1 MRNNMIRH
9 PILFAVG
16 LILALL
22 TAPQAAQADGEWAGT
37 VPDQTLRVGSAFSLT
52 LPIVTQTSAN
62 ITYSIAET
70 LPNGLSFNASSRVL
84 SGTPTAEQTQTEY
97 TYRGHNER
105 DYNTLTQKFKIT
117 ILAAQDITLS
127 ASLVTIT
134 ESSSDSTYNVKLP
147 NLPAGDV
154 TVTITSSDT
163 GAVTV
168 SPSSLTFTTTDWNTN
183 KQVTLTGV
191 NDTDG
196 FDESVTIT
204 HSASGGGYDNKSATL
219 TAAVT
224 DDDKGI
230 VLTPGEL
237 IIVLSGSAKTYTIAL
252 ATEPSENVT
261 VKWTDTIGNTGYGTD
276 KTEVTFNSTNW
287 STGQTVTVTPVSN
300 NPLNYWNRR
309 YNQIHSST
317 GGEYDTLTANLSV
330 IIKDPDNAGIVVSNS
345 SVSLTEGG
353 GTGTYTVKLG
363 QLPNYLNGNV
373 TVSVVSSDTGAATVS
388 PSSLTFGTTDW
399 NTDKTVTVTPQNDND
414 GSNESLTILHTAW
427 GGGADAETASV
438 AVTVTD
444 DDVGLAASDV
454 KETTATLTITGHT
467 AAWWY
472 KRTAPTGDNTCHSVA
487 ANDATDDLSGL
498 TGGTDYNYKAYSNST
513 CTTEL
518 TTASTDAEFSTVGLT
533 ATSVTQTAATLNLT
547 NWSTAWWHNK
557 TSGPGSTNCTS
568 VSQGTNT
575 ANLSSLTPN
584 SSYTWAVYSAANCS
598 SSDKIADVDFSTL
611 AIALTASNVKETT
624 ATLTITGHTAAW
636 WYKRTAPTGDNT
648 CHSVAAN
655 DATDDLSGL
664 TGGTD
669 YTYKAYS
676 NSTCTTELTTASTDA
691 EFSTVGLTATSVTQ
705 TAATLNLSNW
715 SAAWWHNK
723 TSGPGSTN
731 CTSVSQ
737 GTNIASLSSL
747 TSGSDY
753 TWAVYS
759 VANCSSSDKIAD
771 VDFSTLAIA
780 LAASNVKE
788 TTATLTITGHTAAWW
803 YKRTAPTGD
812 NTCHSVSAN
821 DATDDLSGLTGG
833 TDYTYKAYSN
843 STCTTELTTASTD
856 AEFSTVG
863 LTATSVTQTAATL
876 NLSNWST
883 AWWHN
888 KTSGPGST
896 NCTSVSQGTNTA
908 NLSSLT
914 PNSDYTWAVYSA
926 ANCSSS
932 DKIADVDFST
942 LAIALEASDIK
953 ETTATLTIAGHTAA
967 WWYKRTAPT
976 GDNTCHSVAAND
988 ATDDLSGLTG
998 GTDYTYK
1005 AYSNSTCTTEL
1016 TTASTDAEFSTAGL
1030 TATSVTQTAA
1040 TLNLSNWS
1048 TAWWHNKTSGPGSTN
1063 CTSVSQG
1070 TNTASLSSLTPN
1082 SSYTWAVYSAAN
1094 CSSSDKIADVD
1105 FSTLAVALAASN
1117 VKETTATLT
1126 ITGHTAAWW
1135 YKRTAPTGDNTC
1147 HSVSAND
1154 ATDDLSGLTGGTDYT
1169 YKAYSNST
1177 CTTELTTAS
1186 TDAEFSTVGLT
1197 ASAVAQNSAT
1207 LNLSNW
1213 STAWW
1218 HNKTSGPGS
1227 ASCTSISQGTNT
1239 ASLSNLTAGSDYTWA
1254 VYSAVNC
1261 SSSDKIADVDFSTLA
1276 VSLTASAVRETT
1288 ATLTISGHTTAW
1300 WYKRTAPTGDNT
1312 CHSVAANDATD
1323 NLTGLTGGTDYTYK
1337 AYSNST
1343 CTTELTTGSTDAEFS
1358 TVGLTA
1364 NPVAQTT
1371 ATLNLSNWSAAW
1383 WHNKTTGPGSANC
1396 TSVNAGTASASL
1408 SSLTV
1413 NSSYTWTA
1421 YSAANCNASDKIAD
1435 VDFMTSAV
1443 SLAASDVKETAATL
1457 TITGHTAAWW
1467 YKRTAP
1473 TGDNTCHSVA
1483 ANDATDDL
1491 SGLTGGTDYNY
1502 KAYSNSTCTTELT
1515 TASTDAEFS
1524 TVGLTATSVTQ
1535 TAATLN
1541 LSNWSTAWWHNKT
1554 SGPGS
1559 TNCTSVSQGT
1569 NTASLSS
1576 LTPNSSYT
1584 WAVYSAANCSSSD
1597 KIADVDFS
1605 TLAIALAA
1613 SNVKETTA
1621 TLTITGH
1628 TAAWWYK
1635 RTAPTGDNT
1644 CHSVSANDA
1653 TDDLSGLTG
1662 GTDYTYKAY
1671 SNSTCTTELTTAS
1684 TDAEFSTA
1692 GLTATSVTQT
1702 TATLN
1707 LSNWSTAWWHNKT
1720 SGPGSTN
1727 CTSVSQGTNTASLSS
1742 LTPNSSYTW
1751 AVYSA
1756 ANCSSSDKIADV
1768 DFSTLA
1774 VALAASNVK
1783 ETTATLTIT
1792 GHTAAW
1798 WYKRTAPT
1806 GDNTCHSVSANDA
1819 TDDLSGL
1826 TGGTDYTYKAYSNST
1841 CTTELTTAST
1851 DAEFSTVGLTA
1862 SAVAQ
1867 NSATLNLSNWSTAW
1881 WHNKTSGPGSASCTS
1896 ISQGTN
1902 TASLSNLTAGS
1913 DYTWAVY
1920 SAVNCSS
1927 SDKIADVDFSTLAVS
1942 LTASAVRETTAT
1954 LTISGHTTAWWYKR
1968 TAPTGD
1974 NTCHSVAANDATDN
1988 LTGLTGGTDYTYKAY
2003 SNSTCTTELT
2013 TGSTDAEFSTVGL
2026 TANPVAQNTATLNLT
2041 NWSTAWWH
2049 NKTTGPGS
2057 ANCTSVNAGTTS
2069 ASLSGLT
2076 VNSSY
2081 TWAVY
2086 SAANCNASNKIADV
2100 DFATSAVSLAASDV
2114 RENTATLTISG
2125 HTAAWWYKG
2134 SQSNASCVSVAQ
2146 NTASANLS
2154 GLTGGTDYTY
2164 KAYSN
2169 NSCTT
2174 ELTTASTDAEFS
2186 TVGLTAGPVVQNSA
2200 TLNLSNWSTAWWHNK
2215 TSGPGSASCT
2225 SISQGTNTASLSS
2238 LTAGSDYTWAVYS
2251 AANCNSSDKIAD
2263 VNFTTSAVSL
2273 TASAVKETGATL
2285 TISGH
2290 TAAWWYKRNSP
2301 TGDNTCHSVAANN
2314 ATDNLSGLTGGTDYT
2329 YKAYSNSTC
2338 TTELTTD
2345 STDAEFSTVGLT
2357 ANPVA
2362 SNTATLN
2369 LTNWS
2374 AVWWHN
2380 KTSGPGSVS
2389 CTSVTQSTNTASL
2402 SNLTTGSDYTWA
2414 VYSAANCN
2422 SSDKIADVNFTTSA
2436 VSLTASAVKET
2447 GATLTISGHTT
2458 AWWYKRTAP
2467 TGDNT
2472 CHSVS
2477 ANDATDDLSGLTG
2490 DTDYTY
2496 KAYSNSTCITELTTD
2511 STDAEFST
2519 VGLTASTVAQNTAT
2533 LNLANWSAAWWY
2545 NKTSGPGSASCTSVN
2560 AGTASAN
2567 LSGLTAGSSYT
2578 WTVYSAANCN
2588 ASDKIADVDIRT
2600 TIPLQ
2605 LVASLTATYTPPA
2618 SVRLSISNH
2627 TGNWWYRAN
2636 TAPHTSC
2643 SSNPVTGITKDLTD
2657 VSGNTS
2663 YVYRAYSDSTCS
2675 TEIAVASSFLTKP
2688 GKPATLAVRIARGSG
2703 KVILSSSVSG
2713 GGTLTKWQFQQKV
2726 INGNFGSWINIPSTS
2741 TSLRHTVTGL
2751 TVGTDYQFRVRA
2763 VNSAGDGTMSDTSTT
2778 ISAVELILLRPAAW
2792 LAHFG
2797 SAASGSATQ
2806 MIADRIDQST
2816 PRGSSV
2822 TIAGQPV
2829 NLVDQP
2835 IGPLAGNYGTAFV
2848 RRHDEPAGFI
2858 DSDNRPKDDSYRGM
2872 SDNEIIA
2879 GSSFYLDSS
2888 DREKVPSE
2896 GGWSLWGSGTLSS
2909 FESGGYDR
2917 SDGNLSMV
2925 MVGTDYESNDFLLGL
2940 GLSHARGDGRFNDDG
2955 SVEVDSTLTGVHPYL
2970 RYAVSDRLSV
2980 WGTLG
2985 FGDGETELVTPGD
2998 SEKAESDFRMRTG
3011 AVGAITD
3018 LESIG
3023 RTDLTVRS
3031 DYLVTRIDSDRTE
3044 AVDAASVRSSRFRL
3058 MLGAARDYQMK
3069 GGIFRPSVE
3078 VVLRHDRGD
3087 ANEGTG
3093 VGVRGNFRFTYPAR
3107 RLTLQLD
3114 ARSLVTHEEANAE
3127 EWGVS
3132 GLIRI
3137 DPDELGHGFSLSIQ
3151 PKVGAEVD
3159 SAQQLWETR
3168 EISNL
3173 TDTDNRNP
3181 LFRISADVG
3190 YGMGA
3195 LGGLLTLYTGVTE
3208 AGGENQIHRLGGRYT
3223 RSSGFSSNL
3232 ELFNDNDSKG
3242 GITLQG
3248 SMNW

>member
-1 MRNNMIRH
+1 MRNNMIRR

-22 TAPQAAQADGEWAGT
+22 TAPQAAQADGGWAGK
-37 VPDQTLRVGSAFSLT
+37 VPPDQTLRVGSAFSLT
-52 LPIVTQTSAN
+52 LPIVTNTSAN

-84 SGTPTAEQTQTEY
+84 SGTPTTEQTQTEY
-97 TYRGHNER
+97 TYRGYNER
-105 DYNTLTQKFKIT
+105 DYITLTQKFKIT

-127 ASLVTIT
+127 KSLVTIT

-261 VKWTDTIGNTGYGTD
+261 VKWTDTLGNTGYGTD

-399 NTDKTVTVTPQNDND
+399 NTDKTITVTPQNDND

-533 ATSVTQTAATLNLT
+533 ATSVTQTAATLNLS

-611 AIALTASNVKETT
+611 AVSLTASTVRETT
-624 ATLTITGHTAAW
+624 ATLTITGHTA
-636 WYKRTAPTGDNT
+636 
-648 CHSVAAN
+648 
-655 DATDDLSGL
+655 
-664 TGGTD
+664 
-669 YTYKAYS
+669 
-676 NSTCTTELTTASTDA
+676 
-691 EFSTVGLTATSVTQ
+691 
-705 TAATLNLSNW
+705 
-715 SAAWWHNK
+715 
-723 TSGPGSTN
+723 
-731 CTSVSQ
+731 
-737 GTNIASLSSL
+737 
-747 TSGSDY
+747 
-753 TWAVYS
+753 
-759 VANCSSSDKIAD
+759 
-771 VDFSTLAIA
+771 
-780 LAASNVKE
+780 
-788 TTATLTITGHTAAWW
+788 
-803 YKRTAPTGD
+803 
-812 NTCHSVSAN
+812 
-821 DATDDLSGLTGG
+821 
-833 TDYTYKAYSN
+833 
-843 STCTTELTTASTD
+843 
-856 AEFSTVG
+856 
-863 LTATSVTQTAATL
+863 
-876 NLSNWST
+876 
-883 AWWHN
+883 
-888 KTSGPGST
+888 
-896 NCTSVSQGTNTA
+896 
-908 NLSSLT
+908 
-914 PNSDYTWAVYSA
+914 
-926 ANCSSS
+926 
-932 DKIADVDFST
+932 
-942 LAIALEASDIK
+942 
-953 ETTATLTIAGHTAA
+953 
-967 WWYKRTAPT
+967 
-976 GDNTCHSVAAND
+976 
-988 ATDDLSGLTG
+988 
-998 GTDYTYK
+998 
-1005 AYSNSTCTTEL
+1005 
-1016 TTASTDAEFSTAGL
+1016 
-1030 TATSVTQTAA
+1030 
-1040 TLNLSNWS
+1040 
-1048 TAWWHNKTSGPGSTN
+1048 
-1063 CTSVSQG
+1063 
-1070 TNTASLSSLTPN
+1070 
-1082 SSYTWAVYSAAN
+1082 
-1094 CSSSDKIADVD
+1094 
-1105 FSTLAVALAASN
+1105 
-1117 VKETTATLT
+1117 
-1126 ITGHTAAWW
+1126 
-1135 YKRTAPTGDNTC
+1135 
-1147 HSVSAND
+1147 
-1154 ATDDLSGLTGGTDYT
+1154 
-1169 YKAYSNST
+1169 
-1177 CTTELTTAS
+1177 
-1186 TDAEFSTVGLT
+1186 
-1197 ASAVAQNSAT
+1197 
-1207 LNLSNW
+1207 
-1213 STAWW
+1213 
-1218 HNKTSGPGS
+1218 
-1227 ASCTSISQGTNT
+1227 
-1239 ASLSNLTAGSDYTWA
+1239 
-1254 VYSAVNC
+1254 
-1261 SSSDKIADVDFSTLA
+1261 
-1276 VSLTASAVRETT
+1276 
-1288 ATLTISGHTTAW
+1288 AW

-1473 TGDNTCHSVA
+1473 TGDNTCHSVS

-1524 TVGLTATSVTQ
+1524 TVGLTA
-1535 TAATLN
+1535 
-1541 LSNWSTAWWHNKT
+1541 
-1554 SGPGS
+1554 
-1559 TNCTSVSQGT
+1559 
-1569 NTASLSS
+1569 
-1576 LTPNSSYT
+1576 
-1584 WAVYSAANCSSSD
+1584 
-1597 KIADVDFS
+1597 
-1605 TLAIALAA
+1605 
-1613 SNVKETTA
+1613 
-1621 TLTITGH
+1621 
-1628 TAAWWYK
+1628 
-1635 RTAPTGDNT
+1635 
-1644 CHSVSANDA
+1644 
-1653 TDDLSGLTG
+1653 
-1662 GTDYTYKAY
+1662 
-1671 SNSTCTTELTTAS
+1671 
-1684 TDAEFSTA
+1684 
-1692 GLTATSVTQT
+1692 
-1702 TATLN
+1702 
-1707 LSNWSTAWWHNKT
+1707 
-1720 SGPGSTN
+1720 
-1727 CTSVSQGTNTASLSS
+1727 
-1742 LTPNSSYTW
+1742 
-1751 AVYSA
+1751 
-1756 ANCSSSDKIADV
+1756 
-1768 DFSTLA
+1768 
-1774 VALAASNVK
+1774 
-1783 ETTATLTIT
+1783 
-1792 GHTAAW
+1792 
-1798 WYKRTAPT
+1798 
-1806 GDNTCHSVSANDA
+1806 
-1819 TDDLSGL
+1819 
-1826 TGGTDYTYKAYSNST
+1826 
-1841 CTTELTTAST
+1841 
-1851 DAEFSTVGLTA
+1851 
-1862 SAVAQ
+1862 
-1867 NSATLNLSNWSTAW
+1867 
-1881 WHNKTSGPGSASCTS
+1881 
-1896 ISQGTN
+1896 
-1902 TASLSNLTAGS
+1902 
-1913 DYTWAVY
+1913 
-1920 SAVNCSS
+1920 
-1927 SDKIADVDFSTLAVS
+1927 
-1942 LTASAVRETTAT
+1942 
-1954 LTISGHTTAWWYKR
+1954 
-1968 TAPTGD
+1968 
-1974 NTCHSVAANDATDN
+1974 
-1988 LTGLTGGTDYTYKAY
+1988 
-2003 SNSTCTTELT
+2003 
-2013 TGSTDAEFSTVGL
+2013 
-2026 TANPVAQNTATLNLT
+2026 NPVAQNTATLNLT

-2049 NKTTGPGS
+2049 NKTAGPGS

-2125 HTAAWWYKG
+2125 HTAAWWYRG

-2186 TVGLTAGPVVQNSA
+2186 TVGLTA
-2200 TLNLSNWSTAWWHNK
+2200 
-2215 TSGPGSASCT
+2215 
-2225 SISQGTNTASLSS
+2225 
-2238 LTAGSDYTWAVYS
+2238 
-2251 AANCNSSDKIAD
+2251 
-2263 VNFTTSAVSL
+2263 
-2273 TASAVKETGATL
+2273 
-2285 TISGH
+2285 
-2290 TAAWWYKRNSP
+2290 
-2301 TGDNTCHSVAANN
+2301 
-2314 ATDNLSGLTGGTDYT
+2314 
-2329 YKAYSNSTC
+2329 
-2338 TTELTTD
+2338 
-2345 STDAEFSTVGLT
+2345 
-2357 ANPVA
+2357 NPVA

-2374 AVWWHN
+2374 AAWWHN

-2436 VSLTASAVKET
+2436 VSLTASAVRET

-2496 KAYSNSTCITELTTD
+2496 KVYSNSTCITELTTD

-2519 VGLTASTVAQNTAT
+2519 VGLTASTLAQNTAT

-2588 ASDKIADVDIRT
+2588 ASDKIADVDFRT

-2726 INGNFGSWINIPSTS
+2726 INGNFGSWINIQSTS

-2806 MIADRIDQST
+2806 LIADRIDQST

-2848 RRHDEPAGFI
+2848 RRHDGPAGFI

-3159 SAQQLWETR
+3159 SVQQLWETR

-3223 RSSGFSSNL
+3223 RSSGFSSSL